1 MSITRSVTTF
11 PLQLKMILETSWV
24 LKGLQEILTNFFLM
38 TPHMKIRIHLKY
50 KLTYWQFYNKEK
62 LQRWCEWLVI

>member
-24 LKGLQEILTNFFLM
+24 LKGLQEILTNFFFND
-38 TPHMKIRIHLKY
+38 TTHENQNTFKI
-50 KLTYWQFYNKEK
+50 
-62 LQRWCEWLVI
+62 